1 MMDLP
6 HEQATSDPDRTL
18 ELRDNLADFL
28 KIVFAEADAGVLET
42 VPAEKVAAE
51 LGLNWQSVAY
61 EVCLISLAH
70 QILARRENAP
80 IAQSILDA
88 LNELAVNFDDV
99 QAELLAGPWPDVY
112 KLRVGERRVIYA
124 ADRKGRRLTIYL
136 IGHWRE
142 LHKQPQIA

>member
-28 KIVFAEADAGVLET
+28 KIVFAEADAGILET

-70 QILARRENAP
+70 QILARP
-80 IAQSILDA
+80 
-88 LNELAVNFDDV
+88 
-99 QAELLAGPWPDVY
+99 
-112 KLRVGERRVIYA
+112 
-124 ADRKGRRLTIYL
+124 
-136 IGHWRE
+136 
-142 LHKQPQIA
+142 